1 MNHNIF
7 DTVLCLLPSVRDVS
21 TVRCDKVRFAG
32 NKEEVLSLKKIHI
45 CLSVR
50 ALTVTHCCSERL
62 EKKLYEK

>member
-32 NKEEVLSLKKIHI
+32 NKEEVLSFKKFTFVYL
-45 CLSVR
+45 CEL
-50 ALTVTHCCSERL
+50 
-62 EKKLYEK
+62 

>member
-32 NKEEVLSLKKIHI
+32 NKEEVLSLKNFTFVYL
-45 CLSVR
+45 CEFC
-50 ALTVTHCCSERL
+50 ASERL
-62 EKKLYEK
+62 EKSSMKSN